1 VTFMEVY
8 LDASLE
14 VCEQRDPKGLYR
26 RTREGLVDN
35 MSGIDNPYEPPLAPD
50 LVLATDEMD
59 IAQSVAVLRDVVLAK
74 LSTL

>member
-1 VTFMEVY
+1 MAFIEVY

-35 MSGIDNPYEPPLAPD
+35 MSGIDNPYEVPLTPD
-50 LVLATDEMD
+50 LVLATGDLD
-59 IAQSVAVLRDVVLAK
+59 IMQSIAVLRDAVLAK